1 MILERGARRAV
12 ITLGNKGSVI
22 GTKENRIPKHIPV
35 TAVEPVDTTVML
47 NIQNF
52 HTRNF
57 PEVVSVYTLP
67 SINMFCLLFS
77 TFYNVSIRRVCL
89 AIKTMCTSDRQ
100 IQMCFFLDFN
110 QPNTINGYVRV
121 KFLFS
126 EVSLRNF
133 INGRTLYINWSNI
146 LCL

>member
-1 MILERGARRAV
+1 MQAELLTGLSVKTIEDAEKAVIMILERGARRAV

-47 NIQNF
+47 NMQNF

-57 PEVVSVYTLP
+57 PEVVSVYALP

-77 TFYNVSIRRVCL
+77 LHFITFR
-89 AIKTMCTSDRQ
+89 
-100 IQMCFFLDFN
+100 
-110 QPNTINGYVRV
+110 
-121 KFLFS
+121 
-126 EVSLRNF
+126 
-133 INGRTLYINWSNI
+133 
-146 LCL
+146 